1 MTEQELKQISVM
13 LVAGMKEHHAIWI
26 DPEIHAEQHEFIAM
40 LLNERKEK
48 LARRK
53 ALEDKIAG
61 SLILSIIVGMVT
73 LLGAGTL
80 QWLRE
85 HLK

>member
-1 MTEQELKQISVM
+1 MTEEELNAMAAIVVQ
-13 LVAGMKEHHAIWI
+13 GMKNHHAIWI
-26 DPEIHAEQHEFIAM
+26 DPEVHADQHEFIAHLM
-40 LLNERKEK
+40 QERQDR

-53 ALEDKIAG
+53 SIEDKIAG
-61 SLILSIIVGMVT
+61 SLILSLVIGLVT
-73 LLGAGTL
+73 LLGAGAM

>member
-1 MTEQELKQISVM
+1 MTEEEMKQISVM
-13 LVAGMKEHHAIWI
+13 LVQGMKEHHAIWI

-40 LLNERKEK
+40 LLQERKDK

-61 SLILSIIVGMVT
+61 SLILSLIVGIVT
-73 LLGAGTL
+73 LLGAGSL